1 MTAYPT
7 ERYPKMKDS
16 GVKWLGRVPEHW
28 RVWRLKNVAE
38 VHVSNVDKYSR
49 ESEIKVLLCNYVD
62 VYRNDF
68 IRTGLPFMRATA
80 TAREIERVGLR
91 SGDVLI
97 TKDSEVWNDIG
108 VPALVGE
115 IDSGGVSG
123 YHLALLRPD
132 LARTHPGYLFRAL
145 QSAAVA
151 SQFHVHAN
159 GVTRFG
165 LTHRAIKSVTL
176 PVPPLSEQVAIAR
189 FLDHADRRIER
200 CVRAKRKSIALLE
213 EQERVLV
220 HQVVTGQ
227 IDVRTGRPY
236 SAYQP
241 SRLSW
246 AGDVPAHWAVAS
258 LRHRYSQCL
267 GKMLDSSRITG
278 DNLVPYL
285 RNIDVQWDRI
295 NVDDLPAMDISPK
308 EYDRYTVQGGD
319 LLVCEGGE
327 MGRCALWADDL
338 PRCGVQKALHRLR
351 PRSARRDLA
360 RFLYYAL
367 RCAGPSTTG
376 SSAPSRT

>member
-151 SQFHVHAN
+151 SQFHVHA
-159 GVTRFG
+159 T
-165 LTHRAIKSVTL
+165 
-176 PVPPLSEQVAIAR
+176 E
-189 FLDHADRRIER
+189 
-200 CVRAKRKSIALLE
+200 
-213 EQERVLV
+213 
-220 HQVVTGQ
+220 
-227 IDVRTGRPY
+227 
-236 SAYQP
+236 
-241 SRLSW
+241 
-246 AGDVPAHWAVAS
+246 S
-258 LRHRYSQCL
+258 L
-267 GKMLDSSRITG
+267 
-278 DNLVPYL
+278 
-285 RNIDVQWDRI
+285 
-295 NVDDLPAMDISPK
+295 
-308 EYDRYTVQGGD
+308 
-319 LLVCEGGE
+319 
-327 MGRCALWADDL
+327 
-338 PRCGVQKALHRLR
+338 
-351 PRSARRDLA
+351 
-360 RFLYYAL
+360 
-367 RCAGPSTTG
+367 G
-376 SSAPSRT
+376 SG